1 MPVDKSS
8 SGFVKP
14 VLVFLGFVLLAYAL
28 LAGMGVLDNFL
39 GVGRTGLLFYV
50 VGCVVIFLVFMSRRY
65 RRLDAARERE
75 GEECDMKENRSLEG
89 NETTQSL
96 DEIRARIRV
105 RKGRGKGLD

>member
-28 LAGMGVLDNFL
+28 LAGMGMIDSFL

-65 RRLDAARERE
+65 RRPDAARETE
-75 GEECDMKENRSLEG
+75 SKENNVEEEPSPEGNATTESLE
-89 NETTQSL
+89 
-96 DEIRARIRV
+96 DVRARIRARKGS
-105 RKGRGKGLD
+105 RKGRD